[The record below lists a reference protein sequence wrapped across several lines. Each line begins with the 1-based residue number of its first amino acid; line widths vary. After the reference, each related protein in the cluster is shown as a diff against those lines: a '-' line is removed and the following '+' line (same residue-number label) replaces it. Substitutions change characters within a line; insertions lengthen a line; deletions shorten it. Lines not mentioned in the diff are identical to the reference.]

1 MDFLSRYFEFKKHST
16 NLSKEILAGIATFLS
31 MSYITVVNPSILS
44 ETGMDFGAV
53 FVATCLAAAFGSAVM
68 GLLANYPVALAPGM
82 GQNAFFTYGVV
93 IGLGHTWQSAL
104 GAVLVSGVIFV
115 VLSILPVRQWL
126 INAIP
131 RNLKLGIAA
140 GIGFFLGFIALK
152 NAGIIVDN
160 QATLVGLGDLTS
172 VGALLCLGAFVLIV
186 ALTTKR
192 ITGAVV
198 IGILLATLI
207 GILIGDIPFLG
218 VLSAPP
224 SIAPVFFELDLVSV
238 IDVSMLTVIMTMLLV
253 DVFDTAGT
261 LVGVSNRAGLLD
273 EKGHLPRIEKALIA
287 DSSSTMVGSV
297 FGTSSTTSYVES
309 AAGVEAGGRTGMV
322 SVTVSI
328 LFLLCLFL
336 APLAKTIPSY
346 ATAAAL
352 LYVASVMVNALA
364 DLDWNDI
371 SETTPATICALSM
384 PLTFSIADGIGLG
397 FITYSIIKILSGK
410 LSDCSAPVLIISLV
424 FLLKFLFL

>member
-1 MDFLSRYFEFKKHST
+1 MDFLSRYFEFEKHST
-16 NLSKEILAGIATFLS
+16 NFSKEILAGIATFLS

-104 GAVLVSGVIFV
+104 GAVLISGVIFV

-172 VGALLCLGAFVLIV
+172 VGPLLCLAAFVLIV
-186 ALTTKR
+186 ALTAKR

-198 IGILLATLI
+198 IGILLATLM
-207 GILIGDIPFLG
+207 GILIGDIPFMG
-218 VLSAPP
+218 VLSTPP

-273 EKGHLPRIEKALIA
+273 EKGHLPKIEKALIA
-287 DSSSTMVGSV
+287 DSSATMVGSV

-410 LSDCSAPVLIISLV
+410 LSDCSAPVVIISVV

>member
-1 MDFLSRYFEFKKHST
+1 
-16 NLSKEILAGIATFLS
+16 
-31 MSYITVVNPSILS
+31 
-44 ETGMDFGAV
+44 MDFGAV

-131 RNLKLGIAA
+131 RNFKLGIAA

-287 DSSSTMVGSV
+287 DSHLQWL
-297 FGTSSTTSYVES
+297 
-309 AAGVEAGGRTGMV
+309 GR
-322 SVTVSI
+322 
-328 LFLLCLFL
+328 F
-336 APLAKTIPSY
+336 
-346 ATAAAL
+346 
-352 LYVASVMVNALA
+352 
-364 DLDWNDI
+364 
-371 SETTPATICALSM
+371 
-384 PLTFSIADGIGLG
+384 
-397 FITYSIIKILSGK
+397 
-410 LSDCSAPVLIISLV
+410 SAPHQQLLMSKAPPVLKLGEEQVWCLSRYQSFSSLS
-424 FLLKFLFL
+424 FPCPFSKNNPLLRYRGRFALCCFCDGKRTSRFRLE

>member
-16 NLSKEILAGIATFLS
+16 SFSKEILAGIATFLS

-104 GAVLVSGVIFV
+104 GAVLVSGLIFV

-160 QATLVGLGDLTS
+160 QATLVGLGDLTG

-186 ALTTKR
+186 ALTAKQ
-192 ITGAVV
+192 
-198 IGILLATLI
+198 
-207 GILIGDIPFLG
+207 
-218 VLSAPP
+218 
-224 SIAPVFFELDLVSV
+224 
-238 IDVSMLTVIMTMLLV
+238 
-253 DVFDTAGT
+253 
-261 LVGVSNRAGLLD
+261 
-273 EKGHLPRIEKALIA
+273 LPAQ
-287 DSSSTMVGSV
+287 S
-297 FGTSSTTSYVES
+297 
-309 AAGVEAGGRTGMV
+309 
-322 SVTVSI
+322 
-328 LFLLCLFL
+328 
-336 APLAKTIPSY
+336 
-346 ATAAAL
+346 
-352 LYVASVMVNALA
+352 
-364 DLDWNDI
+364 
-371 SETTPATICALSM
+371 
-384 PLTFSIADGIGLG
+384 
-397 FITYSIIKILSGK
+397 
-410 LSDCSAPVLIISLV
+410 
-424 FLLKFLFL
+424 